1 VGFAVER
8 FRIPAFANFGRWVA
22 ACPRCPHAIDVD
34 AQIRTPAFSCAV
46 CGLRAEIEWPSPE
59 MVHGIERL
67 LLMRPDPTKQNWLP
81 GETLSDLLEENVTH
95 GVFAAI
101 PEVDETPRL
110 TIVGERITVDTMPV
124 THRREL
130 KAAGA

>member
-1 VGFAVER
+1 VVGFAVER
-8 FRIPAFANFGRWVA
+8 FRILAFANFGRWVA
-22 ACPRCPHAIDVD
+22 ACPRCPHAVDVD
-34 AQIRTPAFSCAV
+34 AQTRTPAFSCAV
-46 CGLRAEIEWPSPE
+46 CGLGAEIEWPSRE
-59 MVHGIERL
+59 MVHNIERL

-81 GETLSDLLEENVTH
+81 GETLADLLEENATH

-101 PEVDETPRL
+101 PEDPNPRL
-110 TIVGERITVDTMPV
+110 TVVGERITVDTMPV